1 MTAWYIDV
9 HIHIFKKQKQ
19 KRIPWDSTWTGLCC
33 LNGEQGCF
41 SLILPRS
48 IPGRCVVSSSLS
60 SMVELGASAQT
71 PKLNFLENINLG
83 PKFWIWSSNVDVQFY
98 LVLCRWFLFLSGTSK
113 SSTIIMFIIVMFIF
127 MFLFQQTQSR
137 GNSYSVKSS
146 DIILCTSFIKLK
158 YVSVLWMS
166 LSLVYHLIALLS
178 VPIYQVGIYLPALS
192 LYCFPSLFFLPSP
205 TLSLHLGI
213 GPTKDI
219 HPMRQRFETCTVK
232 RLGEKHWVWQV
243 LFQLLLRLRASMNT
257 RKDTNQ
263 CGGVRM

>member
-1 MTAWYIDV
+1 MCIYIFLKSKNKNASHETAPGQVFAAWMASRDAFPLFY
-9 HIHIFKKQKQ
+9 
-19 KRIPWDSTWTGLCC
+19 P
-33 LNGEQGCF
+33 EA
-41 SLILPRS
+41 PRVGVWS
-48 IPGRCVVSSSLS
+48 HASLS

-71 PKLNFLENINLG
+71 PKLNFLENIHLG
-83 PKFWIWSSNVDVQFY
+83 PNFWIWSSNVDVQFY

>member
-1 MTAWYIDV
+1 MTAWYIDAY
-9 HIHIFKKQKQ
+9 IHIFKKQKQ

-41 SLILPRS
+41 SLVLPRS
-48 IPGRCVVSSSLS
+48 TPGRCMVSSSLS

-166 LSLVYHLIALLS
+166 LSLVYHLKLHR
-178 VPIYQVGIYLPALS
+178 PTQCPYLPSWNISPCSVSFLFS
-192 LYCFPSLFFLPSP
+192 LLIFPPFPNSLPP
-205 TLSLHLGI
+205 
-213 GPTKDI
+213 
-219 HPMRQRFETCTVK
+219 
-232 RLGEKHWVWQV
+232 
-243 LFQLLLRLRASMNT
+243 LRYRP
-257 RKDTNQ
+257 D
-263 CGGVRM
+263 